1 MRIVYSLSA
10 DPYTTKTTALG
21 GAHTSF
27 VSKRLDRIQAR
38 GLAGG
43 VEEDAA
49 DTGGEAERERD
60 RLGCH
65 ERPPLGE
72 VADQLGAPDAERD
85 ADASADHRE
94 RHRLDQELEHDVAPA
109 RAPTAM
115 RRPISRVRSV
125 TDTSMMFMIPMPPT
139 SRETE
144 AIAASK

>member
-72 VADQLGAPDAERD
+72 VADQLGAPPPSAMPMVPPITESVT
-85 ADASADHRE
+85 ASIRNWSMMW
-94 RHRLDQELEHDVAPA
+94 RR